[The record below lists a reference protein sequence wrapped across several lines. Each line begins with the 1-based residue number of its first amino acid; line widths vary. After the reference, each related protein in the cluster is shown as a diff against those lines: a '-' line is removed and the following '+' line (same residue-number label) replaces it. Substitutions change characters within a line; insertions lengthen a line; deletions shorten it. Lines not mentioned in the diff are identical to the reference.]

1 MKENKVLDITD
12 NVSWIGV
19 TDPDLKTF
27 DIVMETKFGTTYNS
41 YFINAEKKTIID
53 TVKLKF
59 FDEYLAKLNKFI
71 RPEEIQYIVVNHTEP
86 DHTGS
91 LIKLLE
97 LAPDAVVLGSGN
109 AIRYLSE
116 ILNKDFKNRVV
127 RDGESIDLGNKTLKI
142 IGAPNLHWPDSIYTW
157 LVEDKVL
164 FTCDSFGCHYCDER
178 MFDDLVGDFDEAFRY
193 YFDVILKPFSK
204 FIIRAVEKIRPLDI
218 SVICPGH
225 GPILRKN
232 WQKYVLLSEELAR
245 DNCSYPKEQYVFI
258 PYVSAYNYTA
268 ALAERIAE
276 GIKMVD
282 NIKVDLC
289 NIEHS
294 PIETLEDKLRQCTGL
309 VVGSPTINQNTLLQI
324 YQLFA
329 MINPVRDRSKFA
341 AVFGSYGWSGESAV
355 IIETILKTLK
365 FRIYEEKFLVKFNP
379 SSADLNNAVEFG
391 KNFAHSLL
399 KNRIV

>member
-1 MKENKVLDITD
+1 MKDNSVLEITK

-19 TDPDLKTF
+19 TDPDLETF

-41 YFINAEKKTIID
+41 YFINAEKKTIVE

-59 FDEYLAKLNKFI
+59 FDEYINKIKKLTN
-71 RPEEIQYIVVNHTEP
+71 PEEIKYIVVDHTEP

-91 LIKLLE
+91 LLKLLE
-97 LAPDAVVLGSGN
+97 LAPEAIVIGSGN
-109 AIRYLSE
+109 AIRYLSD
-116 ILNKDFKNRVV
+116 ILNKEFAHRIV
-127 RDGESIDLGNKTLKI
+127 RDGDIIDLGNKSLKI
-142 IGAPNLHWPDSIYTW
+142 IGAPNLHWPDSIYTY

-178 MFDDLVGDFDEAFRY
+178 MFDDLVGNFDEAFKY

-204 FIIRAVEKIRPLDI
+204 FILRATEKIRLLDI

-232 WQKYVLLSEELAR
+232 WKRYVEWSEELAR
-245 DNCSYPKEQYVFI
+245 ENCRFPEEQYVFI

-268 ALAERIAE
+268 ALAEKIAE
-276 GIKMVD
+276 GIKLAG
-282 NIKVDLC
+282 NIKVDVC
-289 NIEHS
+289 NIEKVS
-294 PIETLEDKLRQCTGL
+294 LEVLEDKLRRCTGL
-309 VVGSPTINQNTLLQI
+309 MVGSPTINQNTLLQI

-355 IIETILKTLK
+355 IIEATLKTLK
-365 FRIYEEKFLVKFNP
+365 FRIYKENFLVKLNP
-379 SSADLNNAVEFG
+379 SLQDLANAVEFG
-391 KNFAHSLL
+391 KAYAQSLL